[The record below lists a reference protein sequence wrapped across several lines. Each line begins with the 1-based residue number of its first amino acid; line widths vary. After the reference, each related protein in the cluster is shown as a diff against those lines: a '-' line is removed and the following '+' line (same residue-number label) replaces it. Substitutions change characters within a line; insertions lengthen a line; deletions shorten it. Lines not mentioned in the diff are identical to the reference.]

1 MSLIEYTI
9 DGKVNKVELALKR
22 IQLGALSEEP
32 FYVCYSG
39 GKDSKVLRSLMEMS
53 NTNYELNYNMTT
65 VDHPSVVR
73 EILDDKTIIVD
84 KQRYSDGKQKTMWNL
99 IVKKKMPPTRLCR
112 YCCAELKEGGGK
124 GRICI
129 TGVRKA
135 ESVNRKLNGGE
146 VKIIN
151 GVKAQ
156 KTMIEN
162 KIEGNFD
169 LTPKGGIVMNLDNNE
184 NRRLVEQCYRTNKT
198 IINPIIDWTDEDI
211 WEFSKVENIQQSGLY
226 KQCGGRYNRLGCIGC
241 PMASLEEKLL
251 EFSEYPKIKQAYIN
265 AFDRMVKN
273 YGEKGTKYDWYDGQ
287 AVFDWW
293 LYGDKNTTDDNQ
305 LSMQELI
312 DNLQLDE

>member
-1 MSLIEYTI
+1 MSLIEYTL

-22 IQLGALSEEP
+22 IRLGALSPEP

-39 GKDSKVLRSLMEMS
+39 GKDSKVLRRLMEMS
-53 NTNYELNYNMTT
+53 NTNYELHYNMTT

-99 IVKKKMPPTRLCR
+99 IVKKKIPPTRICR

-129 TGVRKA
+129 TGVRKD

-162 KIEGNFD
+162 KIEGDFD

-198 IINPIIDWTDEDI
+198 IVNPIIDWTDEDI

-273 YGEKGTKYDWYDGQ
+273 YGGKSPKYDWYDGQ

-312 DNLQLDE
+312 DNLQVDE